1 MVTHREDGFL
11 SNFFDWQG
19 LTDGIFGLGTATMNR
34 FTNTFLES
42 YQVNAYGFLLSGS
55 DPHIEL
61 NELNGSTSPP
71 PPS

>member
-1 MVTHREDGFL
+1 MHREDGFL
-11 SNFFDWQG
+11 SNFFYWQC
-19 LTDGIFGLGTATMNR
+19 LTDVIFGLGTATMNR
-34 FTNTFLES
+34 FTNTCLES